1 MNFAEANF
9 LCDKIEFYDQTSTK
23 IYPTDLTEIWTQFCL
38 FVKLDTIGRLSQRK
52 ETHVVNNGN
61 KLDQQKPKQKQM
73 LLTSFCHWTAGW
85 TEFCFYLD
93 WPLVPGRMYV
103 FVFFVTASLKKR
115 KNVVEFLLIW
125 YWPTVNWPEL
135 NFKLV
140 WIEAFVSCEWNL
152 KDLRVS
158 TKNFFARTFNNSN
171 NFQFAN
177 RVRDFICSICYQFF
191 PIFCLFF
198 HGSQHFLWRF
208 WLFRDF
214 FFLRAIFFQHFVV
227 FFATVHFCRRLLTIS
242 SLDHY
247 QPWHCVAIAIFQFH
261 SNRSIFLKYGHM
273 HSLLLGCTM
282 VIAFCTCVNT
292 ITFSFLHIIF
302 LISWI
307 FLFTFYVE
315 LAFLDFIYNFF
326 I

>member
-1 MNFAEANF
+1 M
-9 LCDKIEFYDQTSTK
+9 
-23 IYPTDLTEIWTQFCL
+23 
-38 FVKLDTIGRLSQRK
+38 VK
-52 ETHVVNNGN
+52 
-61 KLDQQKPKQKQM
+61 
-73 LLTSFCHWTAGW
+73 
-85 TEFCFYLD
+85 
-93 WPLVPGRMYV
+93 
-103 FVFFVTASLKKR
+103 
-115 KNVVEFLLIW
+115 FLLIW

-135 NFKLV
+135 ILKLV

-152 KDLRVS
+152 KDLRRS
-158 TKNFFARTFNNSN
+158 TNIFFARTFNNSN
-171 NFQFAN
+171 NFHFAN
-177 RVRDFICSICYQFF
+177 RVRDFICSIFYQFF

-214 FFLRAIFFQHFVV
+214 FFVWAIFS
-227 FFATVHFCRRLLTIS
+227 AFCRLLRYS
-242 SLDHY
+242 SFLSASINHIFSWPLSTVALRFY
-247 QPWHCVAIAIFQFH
+247 CNFSVPFQPIY
-261 SNRSIFLKYGHM
+261 FLKYGHM

-307 FLFTFYVE
+307 FLFTFYFE

-326 I
+326 YIIICIYFVIIKKFASQNFIKSAKKCTKQLFSFLFVDFCSFCLLC